1 MNSTNSI
8 TRSEIADLFKKFDT
22 KGSGNTLSF
31 SDFYEMLKYKSRQE
45 NEKVINISAARFF
58 FTGAAISKS
67 TEITQNEVE
76 YLFTAFNSSDPVE
89 FSKLVFRSLDK
100 SRKGTIGTEEI
111 DNSSVIFAE
120 NSPITELLSK
130 VEQEIEGTD
139 QRINFARFIELT
151 TGEVIDSG
159 FDPYD
164 GNVQKSKCCI
174 LI

>member
-1 MNSTNSI
+1 MNSTGTIS
-8 TRSEIADLFKKFDT
+8 RSEIADLFKKFDT
-22 KGSGNTLSF
+22 RGNGTTLSF
-31 SDFYEMLKYKSRQE
+31 TDFYEMLKYKSRQE
-45 NEKVINISAARFF
+45 KEDVINISAARFF

-67 TEITQNEVE
+67 TEITQSEVE
-76 YLFTAFNSSDPVE
+76 YLFTAFNSTDPVE
-89 FSKLVFRSLDK
+89 FAKLVFRSLDTT
-100 SRKGTIGTEEI
+100 RKGTIGSEEI
-111 DNSSVIFAE
+111 EHSSVIFSD

-164 GNVQKSKCCI
+164 GNLQKSKCCI